1 LYWRN
6 IQSINLQ
13 EVKLSEIV
21 DSMRF
26 LQVINQWKEQ
36 GLVEIQQLD
45 FREIP
50 SDIQVEISRLQQV
63 SIRLS

>member
-1 LYWRN
+1 MK
-6 IQSINLQ
+6 SINPQ

-36 GLVEIQQLD
+36 GLEEIHQLGSAD
-45 FREIP
+45 IP
-50 SDIQVEISRLQQV
+50 MDIQLEILRLQQV
-63 SIRLS
+63 SEKLT